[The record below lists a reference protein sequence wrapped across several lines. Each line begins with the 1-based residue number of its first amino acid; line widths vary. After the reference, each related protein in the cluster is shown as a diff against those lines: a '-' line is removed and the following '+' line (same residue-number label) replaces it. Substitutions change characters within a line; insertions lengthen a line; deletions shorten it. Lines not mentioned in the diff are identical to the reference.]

1 MIILK
6 TEHLTKKFGKILAV
20 SDLNLQIEE
29 GEVFGF
35 LGPNGS
41 GKSTTIGMVLGLIA
55 PTSGRIELFGRDIR
69 GDLSSVWPW
78 VGVAMENPPFYPY
91 LSGWDN
97 LKIFSQIL
105 GNNGSSRIEEVLD
118 TVKLSSRAKHKF
130 GTYSQG
136 MKQRLAIAYA
146 LLSDPKFLIL
156 DELTNGLDP
165 VGMNEVRELILKLK
179 EGGVT
184 IFLSS
189 HLLSEVEQVCE
200 CVGIIK
206 EGRLI
211 TQGRVDD
218 LTKEM
223 GLEKLFLKAIEEG

>member
-1 MIILK
+1 MTVLK
-6 TEHLTKKFGKILAV
+6 TEHLTKRFKKIVAV

-55 PTSGRIELFGRDIR
+55 PTHGRIELFGRDIKD
-69 GDLSSVWPW
+69 DLSSVWPR

-105 GNNGSSRIEEVLD
+105 GDNAGARMEEVLD
-118 TVKLSSRAKHKF
+118 TVRLSSRARDKF

-136 MKQRLAIAYA
+136 MKQRLALAYA
-146 LLSDPKFLIL
+146 LLSDPRFLIL
-156 DELTNGLDP
+156 DEPTNGLDP
-165 VGMNEVRELILKLK
+165 VGMREMRELILRLK
-179 EGGVT
+179 EEGKT

-189 HLLSEVEQVCE
+189 HLLSEMEQVCDHI
-200 CVGIIK
+200 GIVK
-206 EGRLI
+206 EGRLV

-218 LTKEM
+218 LTSEI

>member
-1 MIILK
+1 MIVLR
-6 TEHLTKKFGKILAV
+6 TEHLTKRFKKIVAV

-55 PTSGRIELFGRDIR
+55 PTHGRIELFGRDIKD
-69 GDLSSVWPW
+69 DLSTVWPR

-105 GNNGSSRIEEVLD
+105 RDNAGSRMEEVLD
-118 TVKLSSRAKHKF
+118 TVKLSSRARDKF

-136 MKQRLAIAYA
+136 MKQRLALAYA
-146 LLSDPKFLIL
+146 LLSNPRFLIL
-156 DELTNGLDP
+156 DEPTNGLDP
-165 VGMNEVRELILKLK
+165 VGMREMRDLILRLK
-179 EGGVT
+179 EEGKT

-189 HLLSEVEQVCE
+189 HLLSEVEQVCDHI
-200 CVGIIK
+200 GIIK
-206 EGRLI
+206 EGRLV

-218 LTKEM
+218 LASEM
-223 GLEKLFLKAIEEG
+223 GLEKLFLRAIEEG

>member
-1 MIILK
+1 MVLK
-6 TEHLTKKFGKILAV
+6 TEHLTKRFKKIVAV

-55 PTSGRIELFGRDIR
+55 PTRGRIELFGRDIKD
-69 GDLSSVWPW
+69 DLSSVWPR

-105 GNNGSSRIEEVLD
+105 GDNAGSRMEEVLD
-118 TVKLSSRAKHKF
+118 TVKLSSRAGDKF

-136 MKQRLAIAYA
+136 MKQRLALAYA
-146 LLSDPKFLIL
+146 LLSDPRFLIL
-156 DELTNGLDP
+156 DEPTNGLDP
-165 VGMNEVRELILKLK
+165 VGMREMRELILRLK
-179 EGGVT
+179 EEGKT

-189 HLLSEVEQVCE
+189 HLLSEVEQVCDHI
-200 CVGIIK
+200 GIIK
-206 EGRLI
+206 EGRLV

-218 LTKEM
+218 LTSEM
-223 GLEKLFLKAIEEG
+223 GLEKLFLRAIEEG

>member
-1 MIILK
+1 MMVLK
-6 TEHLTKKFGKILAV
+6 TEHLTKRFKKIVAV

-55 PTSGRIELFGRDIR
+55 PTRGRIELFGRDIKD
-69 GDLSSVWPW
+69 DLSSVWPR

-105 GNNGSSRIEEVLD
+105 GDNAGSRMEEVLD
-118 TVKLSSRAKHKF
+118 TVKLSSRARDKF

-136 MKQRLAIAYA
+136 MKQRLALAHA
-146 LLSDPKFLIL
+146 LLSDPRFLIL
-156 DELTNGLDP
+156 DEPTNGLDP
-165 VGMNEVRELILKLK
+165 VGMREMRELILKLK
-179 EGGVT
+179 EEGKT

-189 HLLSEVEQVCE
+189 HLLSEVEQVCDHI
-200 CVGIIK
+200 GIIK
-206 EGRLI
+206 EGRLVV
-211 TQGRVDD
+211 QGRVDD
-218 LTKEM
+218 LTSEM
-223 GLEKLFLKAIEEG
+223 GLEKLFLRAIEEG